1 MACRRGK
8 LLVAIAAT
16 LVGVSLLSAPANAGT
31 KCKSSVVSMG
41 ASNEDQLNS
50 AWSSKVKHQYGAAWS
65 NLNIAKDKQ
74 YTGQNQGLFT
84 FVFLTAFPCKRT

>member
-1 MACRRGK
+1 MDRPAQK
-8 LLVAIAAT
+8 LFVATAASI
-16 LVGVSLLSAPANAGT
+16 VGLSLLMNPASAGT
-31 KCKSSVVSMG
+31 KCKSSAVSIG
-41 ASNEDQLNS
+41 AGSENQLNS
-50 AWSSKVKHQYGAAWS
+50 AWSNKVKHEYGSAWS